1 MDTDK
6 LENFI
11 AECSTK
17 AANIKESCNQKML
30 VFDEEEENLD
40 ADYDE
45 SCAGLSIEVLGFKS
59 RIARWLRI
67 CNDRY
72 RRAEISLV
80 RVFIYLLLLFIWIIL
95 RILHSDIY
103 FFLPA
108 CFRVGSSGSCYWR
121 YEIDDRKRSS
131 RRHLNHLI
139 HLLLCV
145 CVVSMRI
152 EPLSLLGLLRSA
164 ANH

>member
-72 RRAEISLV
+72 RRAEISLLV
-80 RVFIYLLLLFIWIIL
+80 SELDHLAAAIEDMRLTIANA
-95 RILHSDIY
+95 
-103 FFLPA
+103 P
-108 CFRVGSSGSCYWR
+108 VGDTST
-121 YEIDDRKRSS
+121 I
-131 RRHLNHLI
+131 
-139 HLLLCV
+139 
-145 CVVSMRI
+145 
-152 EPLSLLGLLRSA
+152 
-164 ANH
+164 